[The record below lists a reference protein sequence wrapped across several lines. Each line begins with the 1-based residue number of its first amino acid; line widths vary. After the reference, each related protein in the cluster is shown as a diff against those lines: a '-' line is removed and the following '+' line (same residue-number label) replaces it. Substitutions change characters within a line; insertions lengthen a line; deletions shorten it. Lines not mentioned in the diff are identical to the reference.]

1 MVKVRMMV
9 PISALSLHTLSSAV
23 NKKEGT
29 LLTRGTAGGSSM
41 GFTSN
46 EESLRETW
54 RGERY
59 ERILP
64 PPCMR
69 EEGEKRERER
79 ERERKLG

>member
-9 PISALSLHTLSSAV
+9 LISALSLHTLSSAV

-54 RGERY
+54 RGERC

-69 EEGEKRERER
+69 GEGEKRERER
-79 ERERKLG
+79 ERGS